1 MGALRRALDRLKT
14 TRAWSAWQRYGSAN
28 GDLLAAGVAYF
39 AFFSIFPALALA
51 FAIFGFVLQGRPDMI
66 ATIADSLDE
75 VLPGMVKTAENP
87 DGIITLT
94 APASLTLTITG
105 IIAFVTL
112 LLAGLGWVG
121 ALRTGI
127 RTVFGLKA
135 STGNAV
141 TTKLRD
147 LGVLTVLGVL
157 IAVSAI
163 LSSAVGGL
171 AGTIAER
178 VGLPGGA
185 ALVGVVGLLAG
196 IVFDTLIMVV
206 LLRLLTGAPLPW
218 RNVRRGALLGG
229 TVIAVMKLFSGFLIG
244 HATANPLLSAV
255 AIPVGLLFWLNLM
268 SRVVLL
274 ASSWAAG
281 DVDLA
286 TLVRRGPPHRPRDR
300 CPAALPRA
308 AAGHRR
314 HHPAAVCRLD
324 DCRRSALRVAGLLER
339 QCRAPPRQSGR
350 SGRVLPG
357 GRSPRHRGGRRRG
370 GCRSRGRRSL
380 APPPTVTG
388 AQVLGASHLEKRGP
402 NSSGQMPHDVVLQQS
417 QGTVLERVAPR
428 APGAVYNAGSVV
440 FRGVMDV
447 DERGTHSPDRALMR
461 FDPILEG
468 VRVRGMANEGR
479 RRDGPVD
486 RRHQLASA
494 QQEELVAEAV
504 VEREAALHLNGLAES
519 AGFPGERRP

>member
-51 FAIFGFVLQGRPDMI
+51 FAIFGFVLQGRPDMV
-66 ATIADSLDE
+66 ATIADSLDK

-163 LSSAVGGL
+163 LSSAAGGL

-178 VGLPGGA
+178 MGLPGGA

-206 LLRLLTGAPLPW
+206 LLRVLTGAPLPW

-229 TVIAVMKLFSGFLIG
+229 TVIAVMKLFSGFLVS

-274 ASSWAAG
+274 AGSWAAG

-286 TLVRRGPPHRPRDR
+286 TLSDEARRTALATAPRPPFLAPLPATVDTTRLPYAGSPAVAGQRTESPASSSDR
-300 CPAALPRA
+300 AGHSAGKAAGVGRSSRAADRIGIAAGAVVGAAGAGAAAAL
-308 AAGHRR
+308 
-314 HHPAAVCRLD
+314 L
-324 DCRRSALRVAGLLER
+324 
-339 QCRAPPRQSGR
+339 
-350 SGRVLPG
+350 
-357 GRSPRHRGGRRRG
+357 RRR
-370 GCRSRGRRSL
+370 R
-380 APPPTVTG
+380 
-388 AQVLGASHLEKRGP
+388 
-402 NSSGQMPHDVVLQQS
+402 
-417 QGTVLERVAPR
+417 
-428 APGAVYNAGSVV
+428 
-440 FRGVMDV
+440 
-447 DERGTHSPDRALMR
+447 
-461 FDPILEG
+461 
-468 VRVRGMANEGR
+468 
-479 RRDGPVD
+479 
-486 RRHQLASA
+486 
-494 QQEELVAEAV
+494 
-504 VEREAALHLNGLAES
+504 
-519 AGFPGERRP
+519 